1 MKPRFLFSHKSRL
14 VGYLCLL
21 AYIPLMVLKKILHN
35 GYNNQSP
42 AMRIADNS
50 GLLNSEHILLAI
62 AFILVISGLL
72 FIAFSKEKIEDEQI
86 SQLRLD
92 SLQWAVYFNYLLI
105 IISVA
110 FLSNIDFIKVV
121 MINIWTPLV
130 FFIIRFKW
138 VIYRLNRSLKSEI
151 I

>member
-1 MKPRFLFSHKSRL
+1 
-14 VGYLCLL
+14 
-21 AYIPLMVLKKILHN
+21 
-35 GYNNQSP
+35 
-42 AMRIADNS
+42 MRIADNS